1 MITMPIKSYYD
12 IPPRSDRRKDLFN
25 CIIEIPKG
33 TNQKY
38 EYNEKYNVFQLNR
51 TLPSTLVY
59 PMSYGFIPGTLA
71 DDEDPIDICVYGT
84 HPIAMGVLVE
94 CGIVGA
100 LWLKDKGKMDYKI
113 IVIPRFHAKFKKFSD
128 ISDLDPVDLSH
139 TKNFFEIYKL
149 DKKEVVVKNWMNK
162 KQATEMVQ
170 KSILSFERAKGTILH
185 IP

>member
-1 MITMPIKSYYD
+1 MSYH
-12 IPPRSDRRKDLFN
+12 IPPKSEKHPELFN

-38 EYNEKYNVFQLNR
+38 EYNERYDIFQLNR
-51 TLPSTLVY
+51 TLPSTLTY

-84 HPIAMGVLVE
+84 HPIDRGVLVE

-113 IVIPRFHAKFKKFSD
+113 IVIPRFHSKFKKFKD
-128 ISDLDPVDLSH
+128 ITDLDPVDLSH

-149 DKKEVVVKNWMNK
+149 DKKEVVVKHWMNK
-162 KQATEMVQ
+162 KQATQMVH
-170 KSILSFERAKGTILH
+170 KSMLNFQRANNTFLKM
-185 IP
+185 P